1 MDAVR
6 LFKATREYLTPVL
19 QKSAFIERGML
30 TPEEFVVAGDQLVR
44 ICPTWS
50 WSKSEPNKLRPY
62 LPEDKQFLITKRV
75 PSYRRVSDMNAN
87 VVNENIM
94 ENDLGAANPIGEWCA
109 PQILSDSEQSKE
121 VYLNATQHID
131 RSLELTDEQP
141 PEVTSTSFQI
151 NTNIIDENHFGNE
164 NLHIETTSNNTT
176 NTKEPPFNTT
186 PPVSSKNDTLSD
198 LVDNS
203 LLLDD
208 ASMLATTAGGADG
221 KLSYIRAAAPVED
234 EENCTLVA
242 RRYDIS
248 ITYDNYYRTP
258 RIWLY
263 GHDENGVPL
272 SPEAMFQDIMTDY
285 VNRTVTL
292 DPHPHLSHQH
302 ASIHP
307 CRHGPAMK
315 RIIDALM
322 ASGKVPTVDQYLFIF
337 LKFIQSVIPTIE
349 YDYTT
354 DVQVGSSRS

>member
-1 MDAVR
+1 MDAIR

-19 QKSAFIERGML
+19 QKSAFIDRGML
-30 TPEEFVVAGDQLVR
+30 TPEEFVIAGDQLVR

-50 WSKSEPNKLRPY
+50 WASGEPNKLRPY
-62 LPEDKQFLITKRV
+62 LPADKQYLITKRV

-87 VVNENIM
+87 VVNENVM
-94 ENDLGAANPIGEWCA
+94 ENDLGASNPIGEWCA
-109 PQILSDSEQSKE
+109 PQLLAGSDQPKE
-121 VYLNATQHID
+121 VQLEATQHID
-131 RSLELTDEQP
+131 RSLELTDVQP
-141 PEVTSTSFQI
+141 FEPDATSFQI
-151 NTNIIDENHFGNE
+151 SANIIDENHFGKTNV
-164 NLHIETTSNNTT
+164 NSNVITSM
-176 NTKEPPFNTT
+176 KESSVST
-186 PPVSSKNDTLSD
+186 PTDVDLSD
-198 LVDNS
+198 LIDNS

-208 ASMLATTAGGADG
+208 ASMLATQSISGDSS
-221 KLSYIRAAAPVED
+221 KLSYIRAAAPVEEEE
-234 EENCTLVA
+234 EENYTLIA

-248 ITYDNYYRTP
+248 MTYDNYYRTP

-263 GHDENGVPL
+263 GHEENGVPL
-272 SPEAMFQDIMTDY
+272 SPDAMFQDIMTDY

-292 DPHPHLSHQH
+292 DPHPHMSHQH

-322 ASGKVPTVDQYLFIF
+322 SSGKIPTVDQYLFIF

-354 DVQVGSSRS
+354 DVRVGDTNL